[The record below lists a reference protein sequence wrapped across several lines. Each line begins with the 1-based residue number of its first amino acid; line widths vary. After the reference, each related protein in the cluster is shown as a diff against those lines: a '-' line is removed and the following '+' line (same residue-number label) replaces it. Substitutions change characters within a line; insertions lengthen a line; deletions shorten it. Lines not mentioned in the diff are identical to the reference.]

1 MQPCSATLVLKYLQV
16 RMQVIGCCKCNLRLF
31 LGSQQHFNWEE
42 SHFGVASSE
51 NITSKQKQQLQ
62 WWTNAA
68 AASLIPF
75 KNKFWFLSMFALD
88 NINDPLLFELKL
100 FYYNLTLWHYDADNW
115 LRYWDWD
122 TALYWERSEDRNN
135 FPVSGEGERNTGRAA
150 ALLIK
155 FWQHN

>member
-16 RMQVIGCCKCNLRLF
+16 RMQVIGCCCKCNLRLF

-88 NINDPLLFELKL
+88 NINDPLLLELKL
-100 FYYNLTLWHYDADNW
+100 FYYNPTHIFYTMTLII
-115 LRYWDWD
+115 DWD
-122 TALYWERSEDRNN
+122 TELLHFIESAVKTEIIFRCL
-135 FPVSGEGERNTGRAA
+135 GKGRGTLAEPRPS
-150 ALLIK
+150 
-155 FWQHN
+155 